1 MSISGLTSQLYN
13 RYYRIRWRSMIIVYL
28 TTPDKT
34 QTELETKALPKGN
47 AVPAGY
53 SHAHA
58 LLNVSGVN

>member
-1 MSISGLTSQLYN
+1 
-13 RYYRIRWRSMIIVYL
+13 MIIVYL

-34 QTELETKALPKGN
+34 QTELETKASPKGN